1 MGTASKLLKAKSKDA
16 NPDDGLQGHTC
27 YSNLGALGYDQT
39 FDTEMFADGTLYM
52 KNFDVC
58 VTLESTDSGS
68 LLALTEC
75 DGSDS
80 QSFNFSGEGTIT
92 PTSAPDKCFTLA
104 EATRSGR
111 SDTNQLKVLSLEKCA
126 DSSSAYQTWAVRR
139 VKATNRFMTKPS
151 IVAFFNPGL
160 APNEQAVDYGNSH
173 DLLHAICSLFKTS
186 PPVAAY
192 HFANPW
198 VIVRTYV

>member
-1 MGTASKLLKAKSKDA
+1 VSILLKAKSKDA

-75 DGSDS
+75 DGSVS
-80 QSFNFSGEGTIT
+80 QSFNFSDEGTIT
-92 PTSAPDKCFTLA
+92 PTSAPDTCFTLA

-111 SDTNQLKVLSLEKCA
+111 SDTNQLKVLHWKNVQTHHLPIKPGRFAEYKQLT
-126 DSSSAYQTWAVRR
+126 DSR
-139 VKATNRFMTKPS
+139 
-151 IVAFFNPGL
+151 L
-160 APNEQAVDYGNSH
+160 SH
-173 DLLHAICSLFKTS
+173 Q
-186 PPVAAY
+186 
-192 HFANPW
+192 
-198 VIVRTYV
+198 